1 MYNSPTMM
9 TTINC
14 PHCGKPV
21 EINKVLEEELRHSIE
36 DEVKNKSKEEIAKLE
51 EKATEK
57 AKEKFIL
64 ESKAREDELIENRK
78 QNKELREQLT
88 ELMKQLRE
96 EKTARENAEVLMQK
110 RLLEEQEKI
119 RVKAKEEDSEKHR
132 LELKEKETQ
141 LEGMRKTIEELQRK
155 GSVGSQQLQGEVQEL
170 DLEQMLHSMFPQDS
184 IEPVGKGVLGA
195 DIRQVVK
202 SPMGMDCGTILWES
216 KRTKAWS
223 DGWISKLK
231 EDLLHDKAHIPAII
245 SDTLPDE
252 AKSGMGCKDGV
263 WIASHKLALPLAALL
278 RKSLLD
284 AAKQK
289 KIAGAQSSKADE
301 LYGFVTSHDFQHQM
315 EAMIGTYQ
323 DMQKEIQK
331 ERVSFERSWKLR
343 EMQVNKLLTGVA
355 GLYGSMQG
363 IAGAALAPI
372 KSLELPSGEDG
383 L

>member
-1 MYNSPTMM
+1 MYNKATMM
-9 TTINC
+9 TTITC
-14 PHCGKPV
+14 PHCGKPF
-21 EINKVLEEELRHSIE
+21 EINEALEKDLRKHIEE
-36 DEVKNKSKEEIAKLE
+36 DVKNKSKEELVRLQ
-51 EKATEK
+51 EKAVND
-57 AKEKFIL
+57 AKEKFAQ
-64 ESKAREDELIENRK
+64 ESKLREEELLENRK
-78 QNKELREQLT
+78 QNKELREQLS

-96 EKTARENAEVLMQK
+96 EKTARENVEVAMQK

-119 RVKAKEEDSEKHR
+119 RQKAKEEESEKHR
-132 LELKEKETQ
+132 LELKERDTR
-141 LEGMRKTIEELQRK
+141 LESMQKTIEELQRK

-170 DLEQMLHSMFPQDS
+170 DLEETLHAMFPQDV

-195 DIRQVVK
+195 DIRQIVK

-231 EDLLHDKAHIPAII
+231 EDMLHDKAHIPAIV
-245 SDTLPDE
+245 SDSLPDV
-252 AKSGMGCKDGV
+252 AKSGMGFKDGV
-263 WIASHKLALPLAALL
+263 WIASPKLALPLAALL

-289 KIAGAQSSKADE
+289 KIAGAQSTKAEE
-301 LYGFVTSHDFQHQM
+301 LYGFVTSHEFQHQM
-315 EAMIGTYQ
+315 ESMIETYQ
-323 DMQKEIQK
+323 EMQKEIQK

-363 IAGAALAPI
+363 IAGAALSPI
-372 KSLELPSGEDG
+372 KSLELPSGEEIE
-383 L
+383 

>member
-1 MYNSPTMM
+1 MM
-9 TTINC
+9 TTITC
-14 PHCGKPV
+14 PHCGKAF
-21 EINKVLEEELRHSIE
+21 EINEALEKDLRKHIEE
-36 DEVKNKSKEEIAKLE
+36 DVKNKSKEESARLQ
-51 EKATEK
+51 EKAVAE
-57 AKEKFIL
+57 AKEKFAE
-64 ESKAREDELIENRK
+64 ESKLREEELLENRK
-78 QNKELREQLT
+78 TNKELREQLS

-96 EKTARENAEVLMQK
+96 EKMARENAEVAMQK

-119 RVKAKEEDSEKHR
+119 RQKAKEEESEKHR
-132 LELKEKETQ
+132 LELKERDTR
-141 LEGMRKTIEELQRK
+141 LESMQKTIEELQRK

-170 DLEQMLHSMFPQDS
+170 DLEETLHATFPQDA
-184 IEPVGKGVLGA
+184 IVPIGKGVLGA

-223 DGWISKLK
+223 DGWITKLK
-231 EDLLHDKAHIPAII
+231 EDMLHDKAHIPAIV

-252 AKSGMGCKDGV
+252 AKSGMGFKDGV
-263 WIASHKLALPLAALL
+263 WVASPKLALPLAALL

-289 KIAGAQSSKADE
+289 KIAGAQSTKAEE
-301 LYGFVTSHDFQHQM
+301 LYGFVTSHEFQHQM
-315 EAMIGTYQ
+315 EAMIETYQ
-323 DMQKEIQK
+323 EMQKEIQK

-363 IAGAALAPI
+363 IAGAALSPI
-372 KSLELPSGEDG
+372 KSLELPSGEEVE
-383 L
+383 

>member
-1 MYNSPTMM
+1 MM
-9 TTINC
+9 TTITC

-21 EINKVLEEELRHSIE
+21 EINKVLEEDLRRAIE
-36 DEVKNKSKEEIAKLE
+36 EDVKNKSKEEFSKLQ
-51 EKATEK
+51 EKAIEEAKTRFAIDAK
-57 AKEKFIL
+57 AKEEEIV
-64 ESKAREDELIENRK
+64 EGRK

-96 EKTARENAEVLMQK
+96 EKTARENAEVVMQK

-119 RVKAKEEDSEKHR
+119 RMKAKEEDAEKHR
-132 LELKEKETQ
+132 LDMKEKETQ

-155 GSVGSQQLQGEVQEL
+155 GNVGSQQLQGEVQEL
-170 DLEQMLHSMFPQDS
+170 DLEERLHAAFPADV
-184 IEPVGKGVLGA
+184 ITPIGKGVLGA
-195 DIRQVVK
+195 DIRQTVK

-223 DGWISKLK
+223 DGWIGKLK

-245 SDTLPDE
+245 TDTLPDE
-252 AKSGMGCKDGV
+252 ARSGMGFKDGV

-289 KIAGAQSSKADE
+289 KIAGAQTTKAEE

-315 EAMIGTYQ
+315 EAMIETYQ
-323 DMQKEIQK
+323 EMQKEIQK

-372 KSLELPSGEDG
+372 KSLELPDG
-383 L
+383 KA

>member
-1 MYNSPTMM
+1 MM

-14 PHCGKPV
+14 PHCGKPF
-21 EINKVLEEELRHSIE
+21 EINDALEKDLRKHIEE
-36 DEVKNKSKEEIAKLE
+36 DVN
-51 EKATEK
+51 EK
-57 AKEKFIL
+57 AKEKFAL
-64 ESKAREDELIENRK
+64 ESKVRDQELIENRK
-78 QNKELREQLT
+78 QLSELI
-88 ELMKQLRE
+88 KQLRE
-96 EKTARENAEVLMQK
+96 EKVARENVEVTMQK
-110 RLLEEQEKI
+110 KLLEEQEKI
-119 RVKAKEEDSEKHR
+119 RMKAKEEDSEKHR

-141 LEGMRKTIEELQRK
+141 LESMRKTIEELQRK

-170 DLEQMLHSMFPQDS
+170 DLEQTLHNTFPQDV
-184 IEPVGKGVLGA
+184 IEPIGKGVLGA
-195 DIRQVVK
+195 DIRQIVK

-223 DGWISKLK
+223 DGWITKLK
-231 EDLLHDKAHIPAII
+231 DDLLHDKAHIPAII

-252 AKSGMGCKDGV
+252 AKSGMGFKDGV

-289 KIAGAQSSKADE
+289 KIAGAQSTKAEE

-315 EAMIGTYQ
+315 EAMIETYQ
-323 DMQKEIQK
+323 EMQKEIQK

-372 KSLELPSGEDG
+372 KSLELPSGE
-383 L
+383 

>member
-1 MYNSPTMM
+1 MM
-9 TTINC
+9 TTITC
-14 PHCGKPV
+14 PHCKKTV
-21 EINKVLEEELRHSIE
+21 ELTNALTQQIQDEILRKEQDKHEIELEEMKKKLKVAQDVELELRKE
-36 DEVKNKSKEEIAKLE
+36 KNKLDE
-51 EKATEK
+51 EKRT
-57 AKEKFIL
+57 F
-64 ESKAREDELIENRK
+64 ELDK
-78 QNKELREQLT
+78 QRQLD
-88 ELMKQLRE
+88 
-96 EKTARENAEVLMQK
+96 AE
-110 RLLEEQEKI
+110 REKI
-119 RVKAKEEDSEKHR
+119 RQKALEEASESQR
-132 LELKEKETQ
+132 LKEKEKDKVIDDLKKS
-141 LEGMRKTIEELQRK
+141 LEEAQRK
-155 GSVGSQQLQGEVQEL
+155 ATQGSQQLQGEVQEL
-170 DLEQMLHSMFPQDS
+170 DLEQLLHSTFPQDV
-184 IEPVGKGVLGA
+184 IEPIGKGVLGA
-195 DIRQVVK
+195 DIRQIVK

-252 AKSGMGCKDGV
+252 AKSGIGFKDGV

-289 KIAGAQSSKADE
+289 KIAGAQQSKAEE

-315 EAMIGTYQ
+315 EAMIETYQ
-323 DMQKEIQK
+323 EMQKEIQK

-372 KSLELPSGEDG
+372 KSLELPSGE
-383 L
+383 

>member
-1 MYNSPTMM
+1 MLTS
-9 TTINC
+9 INC

-21 EINKVLEEELRHSIE
+21 EISKALEEELRHAIE
-36 DEVKNKSKEEIAKLE
+36 EDVKNKSKEEFAKLE
-51 EKATEK
+51 ETIVAK
-57 AKEKFIL
+57 AKEKFAV
-64 ESKAREDELIENRK
+64 EAKSREEELVENRK
-78 QNKELREQLT
+78 QNKELREQLS

-96 EKTARENAEVLMQK
+96 EKTARENAEVTMQK
-110 RLLEEQEKI
+110 KLLEEQEKI
-119 RVKAKEEDSEKHR
+119 RMKAKEEDSEKHR

-141 LEGMRKTIEELQRK
+141 LESMRKTIEELQRK

-170 DLEQMLHSMFPQDS
+170 DLEQTLRNAFPQDV
-184 IEPVGKGVLGA
+184 IEPIGKGVLGA
-195 DIRQVVK
+195 DIRQMVK

-223 DGWISKLK
+223 DAWISKLK
-231 EDLLHDKAHIPAII
+231 VDLIHDKAHIPAII

-252 AKSGMGCKDGV
+252 AKSGMGFKEGV
-263 WIASHKLALPLAALL
+263 WIASHKLALPMAALL

-289 KIAGAQSSKADE
+289 KIAGAQSSKAEE

-315 EAMIGTYQ
+315 EAMIETYQ
-323 DMQKEIQK
+323 EMQKEIQK

-372 KSLELPSGEDG
+372 KSLELPSGEE
-383 L
+383 

>member
-1 MYNSPTMM
+1 MM

-21 EINKVLEEELRHSIE
+21 EISKAIEEDLRHAIE
-36 DEVKNKSKEEIAKLE
+36 AEVKNKFQ
-51 EKATEK
+51 EKAVAET
-57 AKEKFIL
+57 KEKEKELL
-64 ESKAREDELIENRK
+64 ETKKQLAELIR
-78 QNKELREQLT
+78 
-88 ELMKQLRE
+88 QLRE
-96 EKTARENAEVLMQK
+96 EKVARENVEVTMQK
-110 RLLEEQEKI
+110 KLLEEQEKI
-119 RVKAKEEDSEKHR
+119 RMKAKEEDSIKHR

-141 LEGMRKTIEELQRK
+141 LKGMRKTIEELQRK

-170 DLEQMLHSMFPQDS
+170 DLEQMLHNTFPQDV

-195 DIRQVVK
+195 DIRHIVK

-223 DGWISKLK
+223 DGWIAKLK

-245 SDTLPDE
+245 SDTLPDV
-252 AKSGMGCKDGV
+252 AKSGMGFKDGV

-289 KIAGAQSSKADE
+289 KIAGAQSSKAEE
-301 LYGFVTSHDFQHQM
+301 LYGFVTSYEFQHQM
-315 EAMIGTYQ
+315 EAMIETYQ

-343 EMQVNKLLTGVA
+343 EMQVARLLTGVA

-372 KSLELPSGEDG
+372 KNLELSSGEE
-383 L
+383 

>member
-1 MYNSPTMM
+1 MM
-9 TTINC
+9 TTITC
-14 PHCGKPV
+14 PHCGKPF
-21 EINKVLEEELRHSIE
+21 EINDALEKDLRKHIEE
-36 DEVKNKSKEEIAKLE
+36 DVKNKSKEELVRLQ
-51 EKATEK
+51 EKAVAD
-57 AKEKFIL
+57 AKEKFAE
-64 ESKAREDELIENRK
+64 ESKLREEELLENRK
-78 QNKELREQLT
+78 QNKELRQQLS

-96 EKTARENAEVLMQK
+96 EKTARENAEVAMQK
-110 RLLEEQEKI
+110 KLLEEQEKI
-119 RVKAKEEDSEKHR
+119 RQKAKEEESEKHR
-132 LELKEKETQ
+132 LELKERDTR
-141 LEGMRKTIEELQRK
+141 LESMQKTIEELQRK

-170 DLEQMLHSMFPQDS
+170 DLEETLHATFPADV

-231 EDLLHDKAHIPAII
+231 EDMLHDKAHIPAIVTD
-245 SDTLPDE
+245 SLPDV
-252 AKSGMGCKDGV
+252 AKSGMGFKDGV
-263 WIASHKLALPLAALL
+263 WIASPKLALPLAALL

-289 KIAGAQSSKADE
+289 KIAGAQSTKAEE
-301 LYGFVTSHDFQHQM
+301 LYGFVTSHEFQHQM
-315 EAMIGTYQ
+315 ESMIETYQ

-331 ERVSFERSWKLR
+331 ERVSFERSWKFR

-363 IAGAALAPI
+363 IAGAALSPI
-372 KSLELPSGEDG
+372 KSLELPSGEEVE
-383 L
+383 

>member
-1 MYNSPTMM
+1 MM
-9 TTINC
+9 TTITC
-14 PHCGKPV
+14 PHCNQSF
-21 EINKVLEEELRHSIE
+21 EINDALEKDIRKHIEE
-36 DEVKNKSKEEIAKLE
+36 DVKNKSKEELLKLQ
-51 EKATEK
+51 EKVVTE
-57 AKEKFIL
+57 AKEKFAA
-64 ESKAREDELIENRK
+64 EAKMKEEELIENRK
-78 QNKELREQLT
+78 QNKELREQLS

-96 EKTARENAEVLMQK
+96 EKTARENTEIVMQK
-110 RLLEEQEKI
+110 RLLAEQDKI
-119 RVKAKEEDSEKHR
+119 RIKAKEEESEKHR
-132 LELKEKETQ
+132 LELKERDTR
-141 LEGMRKTIEELQRK
+141 LESMQKTIEELQRK

-170 DLEQMLHSMFPQDS
+170 DLEETLHATFPSDS

-195 DIRQVVK
+195 DIRHTVK

-231 EDLLHDKAHIPAII
+231 EDMLHDKAHIPAIV

-252 AKSGMGCKDGV
+252 AKSGMGFKDGV
-263 WIASHKLALPLAALL
+263 WIASPKLALPLAALL

-289 KIAGAQSSKADE
+289 KIASAQTTKAEE
-301 LYGFVTSHDFQHQM
+301 LYGFVTSHEFQHQM
-315 EAMIGTYQ
+315 EAMIETYQ
-323 DMQKEIQK
+323 EMQKEIQK

-363 IAGAALAPI
+363 IAGSALSPI
-372 KSLELPSGEDG
+372 KSLELPSGEEVE
-383 L
+383 